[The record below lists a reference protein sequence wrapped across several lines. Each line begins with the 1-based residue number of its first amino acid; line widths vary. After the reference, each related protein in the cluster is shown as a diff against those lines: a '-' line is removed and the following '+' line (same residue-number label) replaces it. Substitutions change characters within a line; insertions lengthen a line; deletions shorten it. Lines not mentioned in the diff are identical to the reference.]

1 MTDPDRL
8 KQILINLVDN
18 AIKYTPD
25 KGSVHISA
33 EQDGKTVQFVV
44 KDSGIGI
51 PAEELPRIF
60 DRFYR
65 IDKSR
70 ARSISGTGLGLAI
83 VKHLLDALGGTIEV
97 ESRPHHGTTF
107 RFRLP
112 VSVPDPSAD

>member
-1 MTDPDRL
+1 MTDSKDDFA
-8 KQILINLVDN
+8 KNWGSIVTN
-18 AIKYTPD
+18 ARICLC
-25 KGSVHISA
+25 
-33 EQDGKTVQFVV
+33 KTVQFVV

-65 IDKSR
+65 IYKSR